1 MLVRQ
6 MIKGSMSEIKYRV
19 FLIVGVL
26 TALAHWVVEYFWG
39 QEGVTWTVDLE
50 NIVLS
55 IVAAWIGERYVQKK
69 LGIHL
74 RWFGHGARRI
84 RPFLLSIFGLIVVVW
99 LAAPGV
105 LESRNIFQFYVNV
118 GIVYLLAGAF
128 FEICNLIKVGERK

>member
-6 MIKGSMSEIKYRV
+6 LIKDFMGQIKYRV

-26 TALAHWVVEYFWG
+26 AALAHWAVEYLLSH
-39 QEGVTWTVDLE
+39 EGAAWTVGIE

-74 RWFGHGARRI
+74 RWFGHGVRRI
-84 RPFLLSIFGLIVVVW
+84 RPFLFSICGLIFFVW
-99 LAAPGV
+99 LAVPGV
-105 LESRNIFQFYVNV
+105 LESKNIFQFYINV
-118 GIVYLLAGAF
+118 GIVYLFAGAF
-128 FEICNLIKVGERK
+128 FEICNVIKVGERK